1 MEEET
6 KAVDPVEKLATPYEF
21 ITGDDVTNILLM
33 IIISAA
39 IVLIISWVLNFLPSF
54 MTNMLKKIKNP
65 SLIYSTDYLKESN
78 ITDFNIDEPTI
89 DLSDLGTKK
98 STLFHW
104 FTKKDKG

>member
-1 MEEET
+1 MEEEI
-6 KAVDPVEKLATPYEF
+6 KVVDPVEKLVTPYEF

-54 MTNMLKKIKNP
+54 MTYMLKKIKNP
-65 SLIYSTDYLKESN
+65 SLIYSTDYLKESDL
-78 ITDFNIDEPTI
+78 TEFNIDKPTI
-89 DLSDLGTKK
+89 DLSELGSKK

-104 FTKKDKG
+104 FTRKGKE